1 VIAVVSGS
9 AGFIGS
15 YVCEAL
21 SAAGWQFV
29 TIDNLTDAAVNA
41 DFVYGLPGLRAEV
54 RGDVAD
60 PAVWRR
66 ALYLTGPHPRP
77 PETWKV
83 DAVFHLA
90 AETHVDRSLGLDPTT
105 LAPLAADPV
114 EGLYRTNVIGTVRA
128 AEFARS
134 VGARLVHWSTDE
146 VYGDALSPDA
156 PAWDGGGYRPALE
169 LLRAG
174 ADLRGLLDRKTED
187 DPLLPSSPY
196 AASKAAA
203 EMAVHA
209 SVRLGLRAT
218 ILRPS
223 NAYGARQA
231 RDKLVPVAIGKL
243 SRGEPV
249 PLYDGGYQV
258 RQWVHAEDIARA
270 ALKAVDL
277 QWEGTVNVGGP
288 SLLRNADLVEYL
300 ATAGNALPLPPHVDR
315 LIQTVPDRP
324 GHDVAYAVSSRR
336 AERDLGWKPTR
347 SIEQDA
353 AELFA
358 AYALPA

>member
-1 VIAVVSGS
+1 MIAVITGGFGFLGS
-9 AGFIGS
+9 HL
-15 YVCEAL
+15 CEAL
-21 SAAGWQFV
+21 SRDGWRFFV
-29 TIDNLTDAAVNA
+29 IDSLQPEAVNQE
-41 DFVYGLPGLRAEV
+41 FVRNLPGYIPSH
-54 RGDVAD
+54 GYGSDVAD
-60 PAVWRR
+60 PWVWRH
-66 ALYLTGPHPRP
+66 AVFTG
-77 PETWKV
+77 EKV
-83 DAVFHLA
+83 HTVFHLA
-90 AETHVDRSLGLDPTT
+90 AQTHVDRSLGLDPTT
-105 LAPLAADPV
+105 LAPLAADHV
-114 EGLYRTNVIGTVRA
+114 EALYRTNVIGTVRA

-134 VGARLVHWSTDE
+134 VGARLIHWSTDE
-146 VYGDALSPDA
+146 VYGDTTDDLGDRDHGIRMIKRGVPADDVIRPRDEGDA
-156 PAWDGGGYRPALE
+156 I
-169 LLRAG
+169 
-174 ADLRGLLDRKTED
+174 
-187 DPLLPSSPY
+187 LPSSPY

-223 NAYGARQA
+223 NAYGPRQA
-231 RDKLVPVAIGKL
+231 PDKLVPVAIGKL

-258 RQWVHAEDIARA
+258 RQWVHAADIARA

-288 SLLRNADLVEYL
+288 SLLRNVDLVSVL
-300 ATAGNALPLPPHVDR
+300 AGGGGVPALVVS
-315 LIQTVPDRP
+315 VPDRP

-336 AERDLGWKPTR
+336 AERDLGWKPSR

-358 AYALPA
+358 AYATPPG

>member
-1 VIAVVSGS
+1 MLAICTGGF
-9 AGFIGS
+9 GFIGS

-21 SAAGWQFV
+21 SRAGWEFV
-29 TIDNLTDAAVNA
+29 VIDNLRPESLNRGYVAT
-41 DFVYGLPGLRAEV
+41 LPGFQPSPGWGSGVAEPSTWAHFSRAK
-54 RGDVAD
+54 A
-60 PAVWRR
+60 
-66 ALYLTGPHPRP
+66 
-77 PETWKV
+77 

-114 EGLYRTNVIGTVRA
+114 ERLYRTNVIGTVRA

-134 VGARLVHWSTDE
+134 VGARLIHWSTDE
-146 VYGDALSPDA
+146 VYGDA
-156 PAWDGGGYRPALE
+156 
-169 LLRAG
+169 AG
-174 ADLRGLLDRKTED
+174 PGVADDLRKGPPTFAYRAREGE
-187 DPLLPSSPY
+187 PLLPSSPY

-209 SVRLGLRAT
+209 SVRLGLRAA

-300 ATAGNALPLPPHVDR
+300 VAAGQHLGMVAPTMDP
-315 LIQTVPDRP
+315 IIASVPDRP